1 MCVKI
6 GKRENPLFR
15 FYLCPQ
21 SIKALN
27 ELYDVQPMAVID
39 WMCVLSKIHLME
51 QKKTCKNY
59 K

>member
-1 MCVKI
+1 MHKI

-21 SIKALN
+21 SIKAIN
-27 ELYDVQPMAVID
+27 ELYDVQPTAVIG
-39 WMCVLSKIHLME
+39 WMCVLSKIHLMAH
-51 QKKTCKNY
+51 KKACKNY